1 MKSFATSNSRPGSS
15 AHATASIKPTGE
27 TALRRRHG
35 VYQNNLGVVTNGRF
49 AVVGKTGDR
58 APGA

>member
-1 MKSFATSNSRPGSS
+1 MPV
-15 AHATASIKPTGE
+15 GE
-27 TALRRRHG
+27 TAIRRRHG
-35 VYQNNLGVVTNGRF
+35 VYQNHLGVVTNGRF